1 VQRKYPDQRDTAFK
15 LGQIAI
21 DALRAAL
28 AQQARPVAW
37 MVYTE
42 DGESVYVTDNPAYIK
57 PSQRA
62 LPLFTTA
69 QQAKPGDNK

>member
-1 VQRKYPDQRDTAFK
+1 MNKRIQK
-15 LGQIAI
+15 LAEQAEM
-21 DALRAAL
+21 AANM
-28 AQQARPVAW
+28 PVAW

-42 DGESVYVTDNPAYIK
+42 DGESVYVTDNPADIK

-69 QQAKPGDNK
+69 QQTKPGDRR